1 MNKSDALELKK
12 RYKKESCT
20 ISKLAGCYVN
30 MNKEKLL
37 TFTEDFLTLQD
48 EEFYKFM
55 EIAKKTLSGTIGNNI
70 LELEFPAQE
79 ERAGGKQQF
88 LYALVDSG
96 LENEELTERL
106 FDLIIEGTQMVG
118 NFLILAF
125 FDKYDVMNKT
135 TDRMKLDESE
145 EVYEHIIVSI
155 CPVALS
161 KAALGYR
168 ADENRIGARIRD
180 WVVGVPEMGFLFP
193 AFDNRSSDIHKVD
206 YYVRDAKDSLPE
218 FVTDVLGCG
227 PKKTA
232 TEQRQSFHAIV
243 KKAFG
248 SDEEKA
254 EEALIGIQ
262 ESFSAK
268 VESLEG
274 QGLTASSAVLDE
286 DTIDEVLKENEI
298 EESTARI
305 IKEVLMDEFS
315 EETPEVAN
323 LIDTKALEKSAK
335 EREKKELVKEV
346 VDLRSEI
353 KEKDKIIE
361 ESVTDTVKNYDVVV
375 RIKPDRAGAIH
386 TTTVDGQKCLVIPVH
401 DSDAINVNGV
411 VTQA

>member
-79 ERAGGKQQF
+79 EQAGGKQQF

-106 FDLIIEGTQMVG
+106 FDLIIDGTQMVG